1 MKKKRLLLAVL
12 ISLAFLLGCV
22 AGQESFKM
30 GQDLNKKGRL
40 DDAIVFYEKAL
51 KENPSNKEYLQA
63 LTKAKQDLAMIHYR
77 KSKES
82 LSAKLDPSF
91 PELSQIFKDVDRART
106 LDPEN
111 KAITNLFNDLTNRKD
126 DLLATIKSLYSQ
138 AESSLANE
146 EWMDAIQKFRRV
158 SKLFPGYEDT
168 RDKLAGA
175 EDRAAEIFYK
185 QGVKL
190 SKEEDWRMAVQAFKA
205 VIDINP
211 NYYDTQKLFKN
222 ARANNSADY
231 FINKGEESIRSRNW
245 ERAIFLYEKALEY
258 EPDNE
263 QLINRLKALKLKG
276 GEAHFDMAMKFSSQR
291 KLNRAVEEL
300 LKASKYSPSLVDSRF
315 YKEFIKSLCQKLD
328 QRSDVY
334 IELRKWGNAL
344 VWLQKLDS
352 IDPDYKGLFH
362 KLQVVK
368 DKIKNRIKK
377 SIAVF
382 DFSSPTENK
391 DAGKIIAS
399 KLVTFLSKNASG
411 DLKIIERE
419 NLQSILKEMQLGQT
433 GLVDMDTAKR
443 VGKMRGIDTF
453 ILGDVLHFSSK
464 SKNYPSTNTV
474 RVQIDTRTE
483 DNPAFERWRMVHPK
497 PTEEEMKKAPPMKI
511 EKPVYKLYTY
521 ETGTTKIISFIEIA
535 YKLVNTMTGENIFTN
550 TISGK
555 LSKKDDYH
563 HGLPAANIKQDP
575 LELPTE
581 VEVLDDLTNQNI
593 SDVGLSVL
601 KHFQSLELVYFNEG
615 ERQFKRRKYEE
626 AIERYTDAIFD
637 EKIKGISSPISKK
650 SSEMIARL
658 SQNM

>member
-1 MKKKRLLLAVL
+1 
-12 ISLAFLLGCV
+12 
-22 AGQESFKM
+22 
-30 GQDLNKKGRL
+30 
-40 DDAIVFYEKAL
+40 
-51 KENPSNKEYLQA
+51 
-63 LTKAKQDLAMIHYR
+63 
-77 KSKES
+77 
-82 LSAKLDPSF
+82 
-91 PELSQIFKDVDRART
+91 
-106 LDPEN
+106 
-111 KAITNLFNDLTNRKD
+111 
-126 DLLATIKSLYSQ
+126 
-138 AESSLANE
+138 
-146 EWMDAIQKFRRV
+146 MDAIQKFRRV

-276 GEAHFDMAMKFSSQR
+276 GEAHFDKAMKFSSQR

-511 EKPVYKLYTY
+511 EKPVYRLYTY

>member
-1 MKKKRLLLAVL
+1 MKKKRLFLAVL

-82 LSAKLDPSF
+82 LAAKPDPSF
-91 PELSQIFKDVDRART
+91 PELSQIFKDADRART

-263 QLINRLKALKLKG
+263 QLINRLQALKLKG
-276 GEAHFDMAMKFSSQR
+276 GEAHFDKAMKFSSKR
-291 KLNRAVEEL
+291 KLTRAVEEL

-334 IELRKWGNAL
+334 IELKKWGNAF

-581 VEVLDDLTNQNI
+581 VEVLDDLTNQKV
-593 SDVGLSVL
+593 SDVGLSAL

>member
-1 MKKKRLLLAVL
+1 MKKKRLLLAVF

-30 GQDLNKKGRL
+30 GQDLSKKGRL
-40 DDAIVFYEKAL
+40 DDAIAFYEKAL
-51 KENPSNKEYLQA
+51 KENPNKKEYLQE

-82 LSAKLDPSF
+82 LAVKPDPSF

-146 EWMDAIQKFRRV
+146 EWMDAIRKFRRV

-211 NYYDTQKLFKN
+211 NYYDIQKLFKN
-222 ARANNSADY
+222 ARTNNSADY

-263 QLINRLKALKLKG
+263 QLTNRLQALKLKG
-276 GEAHFDMAMKFSSQR
+276 GEAHFDKAMKFSSQR
-291 KLNRAVEEL
+291 KLTRAVEEL
-300 LKASKYSPSLVDSRF
+300 LKASKYSPSLADSRF
-315 YKEFIKSLCQKLD
+315 YKEFIKNLCQKLD

-382 DFSSPTENK
+382 DFSSPSANR

-521 ETGTTKIISFIEIA
+521 ETGTTKIISFIR
-535 YKLVNTMTGENIFTN
+535 
-550 TISGK
+550 
-555 LSKKDDYH
+555 D
-563 HGLPAANIKQDP
+563 
-575 LELPTE
+575 
-581 VEVLDDLTNQNI
+581 
-593 SDVGLSVL
+593 
-601 KHFQSLELVYFNEG
+601 
-615 ERQFKRRKYEE
+615 
-626 AIERYTDAIFD
+626 
-637 EKIKGISSPISKK
+637 
-650 SSEMIARL
+650 RL
-658 SQNM
+658 

>member
-1 MKKKRLLLAVL
+1 MKNKRLVLAVF
-12 ISLAFLLGCV
+12 ISLFFVLGCV
-22 AGQESFKM
+22 AGQESFKQ
-30 GQDLNKKGRL
+30 GQDLSKQGRL
-40 DDAIVFYEKAL
+40 TEAIGFYEKAL
-51 KENPSNKEYLQA
+51 KENPNHKEALQA
-63 LTKAKQDLAMIHYR
+63 LTKAKQDLAQIHY
-77 KSKES
+77 KKVKES
-82 LSAKLDPSF
+82 LAANPDPGF
-91 PELSQIFKDVDRART
+91 TELSQIVKAIDRART

-111 KAITNLFNDLTNRKD
+111 KAITDLFNDLNKRKD
-126 DLLATIKSLYSQ
+126 DLLANIKSLYSQ
-138 AESSLANE
+138 AESNLANE
-146 EWMDAIQKFRRV
+146 GWMDAIQKLRRV
-158 SKLFPGYEDT
+158 NKLFPGYEDT
-168 RDKLAGA
+168 GDKLAKA
-175 EDRAAEIFYK
+175 EEKAAKIFYK

-190 SKEEDWRMAVQAFKA
+190 SKMEDWRMAIQAFKA

-211 NYYDTQKLFKN
+211 DYYDIQQLYKTAK
-222 ARANNSADY
+222 ANNNADY

-258 EPDNE
+258 EPNNE
-263 QLINRLKALKLKG
+263 QLINRLEALKLKG
-276 GEAHFDMAMKFSSQR
+276 GEAHFDKAMKFSSQR
-291 KLNRAVEEL
+291 KLNQAVEEL
-300 LKASKYSPSLVDSRF
+300 LAALKYSPSLIDGRF
-315 YKEFIKSLCQKLD
+315 YKEFLKSLCQKLD

-334 IELRKWGNAL
+334 IELKKWGNAL
-344 VWLQKLDS
+344 VWLQKLES
-352 IDPDYKGLFH
+352 IDPDYKGIFH
-362 KLQVVK
+362 KLQMVK
-368 DKIKNRIKK
+368 DKIKNRIRK

-382 DFSSPTENK
+382 DFSSPSENT

-483 DNPAFERWRMVHPK
+483 DNPAFERWRIVHPK

-521 ETGTTKIISFIEIA
+521 ETGKTKIISFMEIA
-535 YKLVNTMTGENIFTN
+535 YKLVDTLTGENIFTN
-550 TISGK
+550 TVSGK

-563 HGLPAANIKQDP
+563 HGLPAANIKEDP

-581 VEVLDDLTNQNI
+581 VEVLDELTNQKI
-593 SDVGLSVL
+593 SDVGLSVI

-615 ERQFKRRKYEE
+615 EKQFKRRKYED

-637 EKIKGISSPISKK
+637 EKLKSLSSPISKK
-650 SSEMIARL
+650 SSEMIAKL
-658 SQNM
+658 VQNM

>member
-1 MKKKRLLLAVL
+1 MRKKRLLLAVL

-82 LSAKLDPSF
+82 LAAKPDPSF

-382 DFSSPTENK
+382 DFSSPSANK

-563 HGLPAANIKQDP
+563 HGLPAADIKQDP